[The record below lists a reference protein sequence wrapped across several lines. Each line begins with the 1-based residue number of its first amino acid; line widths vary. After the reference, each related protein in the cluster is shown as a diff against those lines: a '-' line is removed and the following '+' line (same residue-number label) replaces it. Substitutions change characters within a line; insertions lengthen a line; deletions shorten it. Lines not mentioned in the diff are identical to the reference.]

1 MSIYTEDRETF
12 ERQMLQPPH
21 AARLMEHAGRFV
33 GRLDSKDKDA
43 LLKVW
48 LESETKAAI
57 TSVRNLI
64 REIAKTKFAIMVGH
78 TWFKE
83 FSSLDENSMTV
94 NYDGLD
100 YVCKAELKDIEVK
113 I

>member
-1 MSIYTEDRETF
+1 
-12 ERQMLQPPH
+12 ML
-21 AARLMEHAGRFV
+21 
-33 GRLDSKDKDA
+33 KT
-43 LLKVW
+43 W
-48 LESETKAAI
+48 LESETKNAVK
-57 TSVRNLI
+57 SVRNLI
-64 REIAKTKFAIMVGH
+64 RETAKTKFAIMVGH

-94 NYDGLD
+94 KYEGLD